1 MGAFSVSAMF
11 GVPSLELHA
20 GSRMTVTAASGAAA
34 KPREKT
40 VKSRE
45 SDHQGH
51 FRYDSESWRRFGGA
65 MPHWE
70 WT

>member
-1 MGAFSVSAMF
+1 MF

-20 GSRMTVTAASGAAA
+20 GSPMTVTAASGAAA

-40 VKSRE
+40 VKSGE
-45 SDHQGH
+45 SDHQGR
-51 FRYDSESWRRFGGA
+51 FRYVIGHGNGLVRTKL
-65 MPHWE
+65 HWE